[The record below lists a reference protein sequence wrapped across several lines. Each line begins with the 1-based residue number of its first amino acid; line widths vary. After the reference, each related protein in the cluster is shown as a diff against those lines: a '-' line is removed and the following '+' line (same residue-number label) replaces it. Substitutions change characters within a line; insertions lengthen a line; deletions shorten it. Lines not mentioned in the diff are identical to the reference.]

1 MKLPLRIAL
10 ISLGA
15 TCLFSVLIM
24 FAASPHA
31 RGNDYVI
38 AVALGCLVA
47 AGICIVLAIIF
58 FVAKAQPWGMG
69 FLIASGLLFLVG
81 FATCTGGLT
90 LN

>member
-24 FAASPHA
+24 FATSPHA
-31 RGNDYVI
+31 RGSEYMFAI
-38 AVALGCLVA
+38 GLGCLLGA
-47 AGICIVLAIIF
+47 AISVVLGIILL
-58 FVAKAQPWGMG
+58 VAKAQPWGMG